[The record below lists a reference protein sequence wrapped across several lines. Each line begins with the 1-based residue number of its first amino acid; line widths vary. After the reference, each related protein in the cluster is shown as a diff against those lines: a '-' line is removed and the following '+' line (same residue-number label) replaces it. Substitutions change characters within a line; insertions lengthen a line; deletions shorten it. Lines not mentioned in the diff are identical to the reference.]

1 MAIGFLII
9 FVLLNN
15 IKSNY
20 YEDKNNLDSISF
32 NLQTDSSRISY
43 GKNIRMV

>member
-20 YEDKNNLDSISF
+20 YEDKNSLGRSERIISF
-32 NLQTDSSRISY
+32 KLR
-43 GKNIRMV
+43 K

>member
-20 YEDKNNLDSISF
+20 YEDKNPLDRSERIISF
-32 NLQTDSSRISY
+32 KLR
-43 GKNIRMV
+43 K